1 MKESILTQYA
11 SAGGEKILSCK
22 QKTVTQLISLALQC
36 CKSGGRVI
44 LYDLQ
49 DIDRPSIERIAH
61 AGKGN
66 VLFDHR

>member
-22 QKTVTQLISLALQC
+22 QKSVVELISLALQC
-36 CKSGGRVI
+36 SESGGRIV

-49 DIDRPSIERIAH
+49 DIDRASLERIAH